1 MLSIF
6 KMDLHRL
13 KHSKV
18 FYVSIIFITIMAVAL
33 VMSGMS
39 TSMDGLL
46 GVASSAADDGDAFM
60 TGMMGTG
67 VIFILLGIIL
77 TLFVCGDYS
86 GRFANNIFTT
96 HSNPKDYIGG
106 KMLSMAVTSGFLL
119 ILYTIECMVALSIF
133 GHSIVLSGGFLGL
146 IFYLLQK
153 WLLSCALCAVVLLVT
168 VFTRNI
174 AWGVVAAFLIATGGL
189 SMGIAMLAR
198 LLHLDWLTSVFS
210 FTISGS
216 SGLCTLSFNALIFF
230 RVLLASVAWV
240 AVGCL
245 ASRKVLKTKDI

>member
-67 VIFILLGIIL
+67 VISF
-77 TLFVCGDYS
+77 C
-86 GRFANNIFTT
+86 
-96 HSNPKDYIGG
+96 
-106 KMLSMAVTSGFLL
+106 
-119 ILYTIECMVALSIF
+119 
-133 GHSIVLSGGFLGL
+133 
-146 IFYLLQK
+146 
-153 WLLSCALCAVVLLVT
+153 
-168 VFTRNI
+168 
-174 AWGVVAAFLIATGGL
+174 
-189 SMGIAMLAR
+189 
-198 LLHLDWLTSVFS
+198 SV
-210 FTISGS
+210 
-216 SGLCTLSFNALIFF
+216 
-230 RVLLASVAWV
+230 
-240 AVGCL
+240 
-245 ASRKVLKTKDI
+245 